1 MTSKKPH
8 STFSKG
14 KKHQSA
20 KPRHKK
26 WLVAILLL
34 PILIIGYL
42 FWSQPSSDTTVAPMV
57 APPTITQQ
65 SDAAR
70 SADPS
75 TEPSA
80 EDTIIESD
88 TKSDNDAINGSSND
102 STTDENLS
110 ASKDNATENKSN
122 VAIPSSKAIIDAPI
136 PETDTLAKEEID
148 RLADEHQ
155 RLKEQEN
162 IDAEQIEMTKSLTQ
176 MKAQQIELLERQI
189 AELEAEQAA
198 Q

>member
-102 STTDENLS
+102 STTD
-110 ASKDNATENKSN
+110 
-122 VAIPSSKAIIDAPI
+122 
-136 PETDTLAKEEID
+136 
-148 RLADEHQ
+148 
-155 RLKEQEN
+155 
-162 IDAEQIEMTKSLTQ
+162 
-176 MKAQQIELLERQI
+176 
-189 AELEAEQAA
+189 
-198 Q
+198 

>member
-88 TKSDNDAINGSSND
+88 TKSDNNAINGSSND

-122 VAIPSSKAIIDAPI
+122 VAIPSSKAITDAPI

-162 IDAEQIEMTKSLTQ
+162 IDA
-176 MKAQQIELLERQI
+176 
-189 AELEAEQAA
+189 
-198 Q
+198 

>member
-122 VAIPSSKAIIDAPI
+122 VAIPSSKAITDAPI

>member
-1 MTSKKPH
+1 MTSKKPR

-26 WLVAILLL
+26 WLVAVLLL

-65 SDAAR
+65 SEAAR

-75 TEPSA
+75 TDPSA

-122 VAIPSSKAIIDAPI
+122 VAIPSSKAITDAPI

-148 RLADEHQ
+148 RLADEYQ

>member
-1 MTSKKPH
+1 MTSKNPR

-88 TKSDNDAINGSSND
+88 TKSDNNAINGSSND

-122 VAIPSSKAIIDAPI
+122 VAIPSSKAITDAPI

>member
-75 TEPSA
+75 TDPSA

-88 TKSDNDAINGSSND
+88 TKSDNNAINGSSND

-122 VAIPSSKAIIDAPI
+122 VAIPSSKAITDAPI

>member
-42 FWSQPSSDTTVAPMV
+42 FWSQPSSDTTVTPMA

-88 TKSDNDAINGSSND
+88 TKSDNNAINGSSND

-122 VAIPSSKAIIDAPI
+122 VAIPSSKAITDAPI

-148 RLADEHQ
+148 RLADEYQ

-189 AELEAEQAA
+189 AELEARQVA

>member
-75 TEPSA
+75 TDPSA

-102 STTDENLS
+102 SIVDENLS

-122 VAIPSSKAIIDAPI
+122 VAIPSSKAITDAPI

>member
-26 WLVAILLL
+26 WLVAVLLL

-122 VAIPSSKAIIDAPI
+122 VAIPSSKAITDAPI

>member
-1 MTSKKPH
+1 MTSKNPR

-26 WLVAILLL
+26 WLVAVLLL

-176 MKAQQIELLERQI
+176 MKAQQIELLEQQI
-189 AELEAEQAA
+189 AELEAGQAA

>member
-80 EDTIIESD
+80 EDAIIESD
-88 TKSDNDAINGSSND
+88 TKSDNDAINDSSND
-102 STTDENLS
+102 SIVDENLS

-122 VAIPSSKAIIDAPI
+122 VAIPSSKAITDAPI

>member
-88 TKSDNDAINGSSND
+88 TKSDNNAINGSSND

-110 ASKDNATENKSN
+110 ASKYNATENKSN
-122 VAIPSSKAIIDAPI
+122 VAIPSSKAITDAPI

-162 IDAEQIEMTKSLTQ
+162 IDAEQIEMTKSLMQ
-176 MKAQQIELLERQI
+176 MKAQQIELLEQQI

>member
-1 MTSKKPH
+1 MTSKNSR

-34 PILIIGYL
+34 PIFIIGYL
-42 FWSQPSSDTTVAPMV
+42 FWSQPSSDTTVTPMV
-57 APPTITQQ
+57 APPTVSQQ
-65 SDAAR
+65 NEAAR

-75 TEPSA
+75 TDPSA

-88 TKSDNDAINGSSND
+88 TKSDNDTINGSSND

-110 ASKDNATENKSN
+110 ASKYNATENKSN

>member
-65 SDAAR
+65 SDEAR

-75 TEPSA
+75 TDPSA

-88 TKSDNDAINGSSND
+88 TKSDNDAINDSSND
-102 STTDENLS
+102 SIVDENLS

>member
-88 TKSDNDAINGSSND
+88 TKSDNNAINGSSND

>member
-1 MTSKKPH
+1 MTSKNPR

-75 TEPSA
+75 TDPSA

-122 VAIPSSKAIIDAPI
+122 VAIPSSKAITDAPI

-155 RLKEQEN
+155 RLKEQEY

>member
-1 MTSKKPH
+1 MTSKKPR

-14 KKHQSA
+14 NKNQPA
-20 KPRHKK
+20 KPNHRK

-34 PILIIGYL
+34 PILIVGYL
-42 FWSQPSSDTTVAPMV
+42 FWSQPSSDTTVTPMV
-57 APPTITQQ
+57 APPTVSQQ
-65 SDAAR
+65 NEAAR
-70 SADPS
+70 LADPS
-75 TEPSA
+75 TESSA
-80 EDTIIESD
+80 EATIIESD
-88 TKSDNDAINGSSND
+88 TSSDDNAIEGSINDI
-102 STTDENLS
+102 TTDENLS
-110 ASKDNATENKSN
+110 ADNTPASDQAKK
-122 VAIPSSKAIIDAPI
+122 VAIPSSKAIISAPI

-148 RLADEHQ
+148 RLADERQ

-162 IDAEQIEMTKSLTQ
+162 IDTEQVEMTKSLTQ

>member
-1 MTSKKPH
+1 MTSKNPR

-88 TKSDNDAINGSSND
+88 TKSDNNAINGSSND

>member
-26 WLVAILLL
+26 WLVAVLLL

-88 TKSDNDAINGSSND
+88 TKSDNNAINGSSND

-122 VAIPSSKAIIDAPI
+122 VAIPSSKAITDAPI

>member
-1 MTSKKPH
+1 M
-8 STFSKG
+8 
-14 KKHQSA
+14 
-20 KPRHKK
+20 
-26 WLVAILLL
+26 AILLL

-88 TKSDNDAINGSSND
+88 TKSDNNAINGSSND
-102 STTDENLS
+102 SIVNTDENLS

-122 VAIPSSKAIIDAPI
+122 VAIPSSKAITDAPI

-148 RLADEHQ
+148 RLADD
-155 RLKEQEN
+155 
-162 IDAEQIEMTKSLTQ
+162 ISA
-176 MKAQQIELLERQI
+176 
-189 AELEAEQAA
+189 
-198 Q
+198 

>member
-1 MTSKKPH
+1 MTSKNSR

-80 EDTIIESD
+80 EDAIIESD
-88 TKSDNDAINGSSND
+88 TKSDNDAINDSSND
-102 STTDENLS
+102 SIVDENLS

-122 VAIPSSKAIIDAPI
+122 VAIPSSKAITDAPI

>member
-88 TKSDNDAINGSSND
+88 TKSDNNAINGSSND

-122 VAIPSSKAIIDAPI
+122 VAIPSSKAITDAPI

>member
-1 MTSKKPH
+1 MTSKKPR
-8 STFSKG
+8 STFNKG

-34 PILIIGYL
+34 PIFIIGYL
-42 FWSQPSSDTTVAPMV
+42 FWSQPSSDTTVTPMV
-57 APPTITQQ
+57 APPTVAQQ
-65 SDAAR
+65 NEAAR
-70 SADPS
+70 SA
-75 TEPSA
+75 EPNA
-80 EDTIIESD
+80 EDSIIESN
-88 TKSDNDAINGSSND
+88 TSSDNHNKAIEDPIND
-102 STTDENLS
+102 KITDENLS
-110 ASKDNATENKSN
+110 ADKARAISQGTK

-148 RLADEHQ
+148 RLADERQ

-162 IDAEQIEMTKSLTQ
+162 IDAEQVEMTKSLTQ
-176 MKAQQIELLERQI
+176 MKAQQIELLEQQI

>member
-75 TEPSA
+75 TDPSA

-122 VAIPSSKAIIDAPI
+122 VAIPSSKAITDAPI